1 MDIIA
6 SRDFNLAYI
15 ILDSIFIVVF
25 LILLFIKK
33 KYLTIIWAIFG
44 GVLYFAVDYLIF
56 HLLTHSRSITGGSM
70 FWVLLWMSMSYG
82 ITNFAFI
89 WLALSKDKYIIEWS
103 LLIFIW
109 WIACPIISKMIDSPL
124 IHIQRTTCKYHGV
137 MALILFI
144 SYSAVIIYNLYYAK
158 AKCERINILWI
169 FIIGVLA
176 QLGWEVA
183 LLLGGIRSNNLSL
196 ESKILTLVI
205 NSLMET
211 NLGLPL
217 MLLIYIS
224 VSSKYNEDLS
234 KNNLTIK
241 QRLIELNGLPYFKRY
256 V

>member
-15 ILDSIFIVVF
+15 ILDSIFIVLFV
-25 LILLFIKK
+25 LLLFIKK
-33 KYLTIIWAIFG
+33 KYLTLIWSIFG

-56 HLLTHSRSITGGSM
+56 HLLTHSRSVTGGSM

-89 WLALSKDKYIIEWS
+89 WLALSKDKHIIEWS

-124 IHIQRTTCKYHGV
+124 IHIQRTTGKYHGV
-137 MALILFI
+137 MAVILFL
-144 SYSAVIIYNLYYAK
+144 SYLAVIIYNLYYAK
-158 AKCERINILWI
+158 NKSERINILWI
-169 FIIGVLA
+169 FVIGVLA

-183 LLLGGIRSNNLSL
+183 LLLGGIRSNNLTL
-196 ESKILTLVI
+196 EAKMLTLVI

-211 NLGLPL
+211 NLGLPA

-224 VSSKYNEDLS
+224 VSSKYHENLT
-234 KNNLTIK
+234 KNHLTIK
-241 QRLIELNGLPYFKRY
+241 QRLIELNESSYFQK
-256 V
+256 